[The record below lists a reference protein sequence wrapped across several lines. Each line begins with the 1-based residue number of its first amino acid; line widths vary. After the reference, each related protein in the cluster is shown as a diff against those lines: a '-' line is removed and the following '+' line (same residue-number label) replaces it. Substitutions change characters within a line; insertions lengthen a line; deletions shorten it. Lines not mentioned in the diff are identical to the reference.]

1 MVRARTATDPCL
13 WGEGEGDK
21 SGAFAAEAK
30 NVYVYMYSE
39 YSKPVW
45 IRVSH

>member
-30 NVYVYMYSE
+30 NVLCVH
-39 YSKPVW
+39 VFG
-45 IRVSH
+45 IF